1 MQCCEAPAAEC
12 ADFLQLEAAC
22 HALLCI
28 CEWSIVIKSR
38 QSCCLC
44 KQKAMHVCIS
54 QTLCS
59 LVLQAVY
66 TLACFVQGH
75 QYRSVC
81 EIRKG
86 AATSLITVDFA
97 SHTVHDSYSNHR
109 VLSGLP
115 YSSVKA
121 KLSELDF
128 LFLNRF
134 IQKILQCF
142 SVMLALQSPAIEQQR
157 Q

>member
-1 MQCCEAPAAEC
+1 MQRCEAPAAEC

-75 QYRSVC
+75 QYCSVC

-97 SHTVHDSYSNHR
+97 FISHSPRLMQQSQGAIRASLLLRQGQAQRAQFSLSQQVHPENSTV
-109 VLSGLP
+109 
-115 YSSVKA
+115 
-121 KLSELDF
+121 
-128 LFLNRF
+128 LFCHVG
-134 IQKILQCF
+134 I
-142 SVMLALQSPAIEQQR
+142 AITSD
-157 Q
+157 